1 SIQVNIIRAPPS
13 RHCRVRVR
21 RRRCASG
28 RWYYHS
34 EERDSSSYDY
44 SDDYHGAHS
53 SAHLD
58 REIKGY
64 DSVIVSNFGFV

>member
-1 SIQVNIIRAPPS
+1 MSDG
-13 RHCRVRVR
+13 HRVRTQHPDIAVF
-21 RRRCASG
+21 ASAAAAAPVG
-28 RWYYHS
+28 GGTTTPK
-34 EERDSSSYDY
+34 RDSSSYDY